1 MCPFPSAAGGEG
13 RSDIRVV
20 MKVHKLTAGDGYTY
34 LTRQVAAQDVTHRGR
49 SGLGAYYDEK
59 GESPGVWMGRGLGG
73 VSDFPLGE
81 HVTDEQM
88 RLLFGEGR
96 HPNARGAERAARAAG
111 KSEWA
116 IDQASR
122 LGAPYKIYEDANEFR
137 TRCAEAFAALNSAV
151 GMPRDWPVKTSERA
165 AIRTR
170 IARDMFVETYGRDP
184 IDARELSGHVARISR
199 QSTTAVA
206 GYDLTFSPVKSV
218 STLWA
223 TAPRQISEAIAQC
236 HRDAVADTLAW
247 IEDNAAY
254 TRRGRNGVAQVN
266 VKGLIAAAFTHR
278 DSRAGDPDLHTHV
291 AISNKVQALDGTW
304 LALDG
309 RAIYKNNVPASER
322 YNTRLETLLAERLGI
337 RFAERDAPGRAGD
350 TKHPI
355 REIVGIDGELPR
367 HWSKRRSQ
375 IELRRAVLSASFQ
388 EQHGRP
394 PTTKEAGEL
403 GQQATLETRQ
413 AKHEPR
419 SQAEQRSAWRAEAIR
434 VLGSEIA
441 LQRYLRGALPPA
453 RMRSERG
460 VRLTGKRVR
469 AIADEV
475 LHGHLVAT
483 PQGVNRVGGV
493 ENQRAVWQENHI
505 RAEAERRVRAA
516 NIRHADVD
524 AAVNA
529 VVKAALHPANSTP
542 LDTREPAAGAAT
554 PKALRR
560 ADGSSVYTVAGTRLY
575 TSTAVLRAEKA
586 ILAAAAQRGGRA
598 LTAEQV
604 DLALLESV
612 ANKLTLNPGQVQLVR
627 ELATSG
633 ARVQLALAPAG
644 TGKTT
649 AMRVL
654 ASAWTAS
661 GGNITG
667 LAPSAAAASVLR
679 EEIGAKT
686 DTLAKLIADLADV
699 NPRRFDGT
707 RTWLDVPYGEKDA
720 AKRAGA
726 RWDPKAKLWFAPGGA
741 AQIGDGG
748 PLARWR
754 DWLTTIGPNTLVVID
769 EAGMAATPDLDKAI
783 AFVLG
788 RGGSVRL
795 VGDDQQLA
803 AIGAGG
809 VLRDMAAREGAVTLS
824 QVMRFVH
831 PVGHPHAGNPN
842 HAEGAASLA
851 LREGDP
857 AALGYYLDQR
867 RVHVGDLAT
876 CADDAYS
883 AWRADRAADRDA
895 IMLAPT
901 RDLVAQL
908 NARARADRLAELG
921 HGDQPT
927 TGTTALADGLL
938 CSAGDTIITRLN
950 ERRIPVSA
958 TDWVKNGDR
967 WTVDA
972 VLDSGALQV
981 THLRTKRH
989 ITLPADYVADN
1000 VELGYACTI
1009 HTAQGVTA
1017 DTCHTIATGEE
1028 SRQLFYVAMTRG
1040 RGGNHVYLVTA
1051 GDGDPH
1057 AIITREAL
1065 LPPTAV
1071 DILIRILT
1079 RDDAPVSA
1087 TSTAA
1092 DVLDANQTLHQAAD
1106 LYFDALTTAAVAT
1119 LGPDRMS
1126 AIDRAADAAVPH
1138 LTDMAAYPALR
1149 AHLALCAVAG
1159 SYPAELLARAIGAAD
1174 STGRGLGDARDD
1186 AAVLDWRLGFATA
1199 TGSTDHSNLAA
1210 GGPLPW
1216 LPSVP
1221 AALRDDPYWG
1231 GYLIAA
1237 DAAVRQQA
1245 AAVRD
1250 QATEWTPT
1258 DAPAWAAPLVDLAP
1272 ELTADLAVWRAA
1284 TGVRP
1289 DDWRQTADPQ
1299 LPAAEASGQRG
1310 LDERIARVL
1319 GDPNAATTTWKPLAD
1334 SIDPR
1339 VTTDPYWPILAGQL
1353 TAAQRAGIDITTLA
1367 QVVAADGPLPDE
1379 QPAAA
1384 LWWRLAR
1391 HLSPAAVAASG
1402 RSVNDTLRPEWTTS
1416 LADILG
1422 QSVAD
1427 RITADPGWPGLVA
1440 AVTRGTTAGWDA
1452 VALLEAAHDLIQGGQ
1467 DDSTAQLR
1475 PSELTTALTWRVS
1488 MLTDPDPVAAV
1499 ATRSTS
1505 TVHGDPAAAADA
1517 APTLDDEWLAS
1528 LSEPDPETEDRHGPP
1543 PDDTDQPPEDRHAAT
1558 PARPGAGVRWVVDA
1572 GEDDTSRGGLYDY
1585 PAAAEVPRD
1594 RVVALNQAAADFYAA
1609 ACPTSWAATYI
1620 ADRLGPN
1627 LTDASVAGPAGP
1639 GRLDDFHL
1647 GYAPD
1652 GWTSLVDHL
1661 RATEAATDRELVAA
1675 GLAKYATTGRLIDRF
1690 RDRLVFPVTAIGPDG
1705 QPEIHGFIARRNPR
1719 HDPPPGDEADPRHGP
1734 KYLNT
1739 PDTDLFRKGSELF
1752 GYAETQALLVA
1763 GATPVHVEG
1772 PMDALAVTLAGGGRY
1787 AGLAPMGTA
1796 LTDAQA
1802 DQILAHAAPPRSA
1815 ATGGET
1821 TRRTGGVIVA
1831 TDADRAGI
1839 EAAHR
1844 AYWQLVQRGDSPRR
1858 LVLSAGKDPAEMLHD
1873 HGSRALRDALDASP
1887 SLAGALVTVVLDGHA
1902 DRFDTV
1908 EGRVGAARHAAAI
1921 VAALAPDQWAPH
1933 LARLT
1938 QRTGVAVDTAT
1949 SEVFDAHDQWLS
1961 NPAEYAARHSAR
1973 KLPEAL
1979 TPPPTARWAQLAE
1992 SISVR
1997 LTVDASWPAL
2007 ARAIDR
2013 AAVAGVDVETEL
2025 PALAA
2030 RRPLPSEHPARSL
2043 EYRLLDAHPDALDPA
2058 LTKPTLGQTRDAETK
2073 AAARLA
2079 AEAPTPA
2086 AVTPAPRRRGTPV
2099 DPQPTVHPAPPV
2111 PDRGREATPRR

>member
-1 MCPFPSAAGGEG
+1 
-13 RSDIRVV
+13 

-49 SGLGAYYDEK
+49 SGLGAYYTEK
-59 GESPGVWMGRGLGG
+59 GEAPGVWMGRGLGG

-81 HVTDEQM
+81 HVTEEQM

-96 HPNARGAERAARAAG
+96 HPNARAAEGAARAAG

-137 TRCAEAFAALNSAV
+137 TRCAEAFADINSGA
-151 GMPRDWPVKTSERA
+151 GMPRDWPVKASERA
-165 AIRTR
+165 EIRTR
-170 IARDMFVETYGRDP
+170 IAREMFVETYGREP

-199 QSTTAVA
+199 QATTAVA

-223 TAPRQISEAIAQC
+223 IAPRQISEVIEAC
-236 HRDAVADTLAW
+236 HRDAVADTLTW

-266 VKGLIAAAFTHR
+266 IKGLIAAAFTHR

-291 AISNKVQALDGTW
+291 AVSNKVQALDGTW

-322 YNTRLETLLAERLGI
+322 YNTRLEALLTQRLGI
-337 RFAERDAPGRAGD
+337 RFADRDAPGGAARRASE
-350 TKHPI
+350 TKYPI
-355 REIVGIDGELPR
+355 REIVGIDGDLPR

-388 EQHGRP
+388 QRHGRP

-419 SQAEQRSAWRAEAIR
+419 SHAEQRTAWRAEAIT

-441 LQRYLRGALPPA
+441 LQGYLRAALQPG
-453 RMRSERG
+453 RMRTKRG
-460 VRLTGKRVR
+460 VRLSAKRVQ

-475 LHGHLVAT
+475 LHGQLT
-483 PQGVNRVGGV
+483 PDGRRVGGV

-524 AAVNA
+524 AAVDA
-529 VVKAALHPANSTP
+529 VVKAALHPAMSMT
-542 LDTREPAAGAAT
+542 LDTRDPADGAAT
-554 PKALRR
+554 PAALKRT
-560 ADGSSVYTVAGTRLY
+560 DGSSVYTVAGTRLY
-575 TSTAVLRAEKA
+575 TSTAVVRAEKA
-586 ILAAAAQRGGRA
+586 ILAAAAQRGGRT
-598 LTAEQV
+598 LTSEQV
-604 DLALLESV
+604 DVALLESV
-612 ANKLTLNPGQVQLVR
+612 ANKVTLNPGQVQLVR

-661 GGNITG
+661 GGNIIG

-686 DTLAKLIADLADV
+686 DTLAKLIVDLEDA
-699 NPRRFDGT
+699 NPHRFNGK
-707 RTWLDVPYGEKDA
+707 RTWLNVPYAERVA
-720 AKRAGA
+720 AKQAGSHF
-726 RWDPKAKLWFAPGGA
+726 DPTTKTWFAPGGEKQVA
-741 AQIGDGG
+741 DGA

-754 DWLTTIGPNTLVVID
+754 DWLTTIGPDTLVVID
-769 EAGMAATPDLDKAI
+769 EAGMASTPDLDKAV

-809 VLRDMAAREGAVTLS
+809 VLRDIAAREGAVTLS

-831 PVGHPHAGNPN
+831 PVGHPHAGAPN

-851 LREGDP
+851 LRDGDP
-857 AALGYYLDQR
+857 AALGYYLDQQ
-867 RVHVGDLAT
+867 RVHVGDLST
-876 CADDAYS
+876 CADDAYA
-883 AWRADRAADRDA
+883 AWRADRADGRDA

-908 NARARADRLAELG
+908 NTRARADRLAELG
-921 HGDQPT
+921 DSGHPT
-927 TGTTALADGLL
+927 GRTVVLADGLL

-989 ITLPADYVADN
+989 ITLPPSYVSKN

-1017 DTCHTIATGEE
+1017 DTCHTIAAGDE

-1040 RGGNHVYLVTA
+1040 RGANHVYLVTA

-1071 DILIRILT
+1071 DIQTRILA

-1087 TSTAA
+1087 TSSGQEL
-1092 DVLDANQTLHQAAD
+1092 LDPNQTLHLAAD
-1106 LYFDALTTAAVAT
+1106 LYFDALTTAAAAT
-1119 LGPDRMS
+1119 LGPDRMA

-1138 LTDMAAYPALR
+1138 LTDLAAYPALR
-1149 AHLALCAVAG
+1149 VHLALCTVAG
-1159 SYPAELLARAIGAAD
+1159 ADAAELLARAIGETG
-1174 STGRGLGDARDD
+1174 STGRGLGDARDA
-1186 AAVLDWRLGFATA
+1186 AAVLDWRLGFS
-1199 TGSTDHSNLAA
+1199 TGPDHDLAA

-1221 AALRDDPYWG
+1221 DVLRDDPYWG
-1231 GYLIAA
+1231 GYLLAA

-1245 AAVRD
+1245 AVLRD
-1250 QATEWTPT
+1250 EATGWTPT
-1258 DAPAWAAPLVDLAP
+1258 DPPAWAGPLVDLDSV
-1272 ELTADLAVWRAA
+1272 LTADVAVWRAA

-1289 DDWRQTADPQ
+1289 DDWRQTGEPQ
-1299 LPAAEASGQRG
+1299 LPAAEASAQRH
-1310 LDERIARVL
+1310 LEQRIARAL
-1319 GDPNAATTTWKPLAD
+1319 GDPNAATTTWKPLAI

-1339 VTTDPYWPILAGQL
+1339 VTTDSYWPILAGQL
-1353 TAAQRAGIDITTLA
+1353 TTAQRAGIDITTLA
-1367 QVVAADGPLPDE
+1367 HAVAGDGPLPDE

-1384 LWWRLAR
+1384 LWWRLSR

-1402 RSVNDTLRPEWTTS
+1402 RSVSETLRPEWTAS
-1416 LADILG
+1416 LADIFGGSL
-1422 QSVAD
+1422 AE

-1440 AVTRGTTAGWDA
+1440 AVTHGTTAGWDA
-1452 VALLEAAHDLIQGGQ
+1452 VALLDTAHDLIQGGQ
-1467 DDSTAQLR
+1467 DDNAQLR

-1488 MLTDPDPVAAV
+1488 ILTDHDPVGAV
-1499 ATRSTS
+1499 ATRSVS
-1505 TVHGDPAAAADA
+1505 TAHVDHDADADA
-1517 APTLDDEWLAS
+1517 APALDDEWLAS
-1528 LSEPDPETEDRHGPP
+1528 LREPDPET
-1543 PDDTDQPPEDRHAAT
+1543 DDLHAPPPEDVAEPPEDLHAAQPT
-1558 PARPGAGVRWVVDA
+1558 QPSTGVRWVVDA
-1572 GEDDTSRGGLYDY
+1572 GEADTSRGLLYDY
-1585 PAAAEVPRD
+1585 PASTEVPRE
-1594 RVVALNQAAADFYAA
+1594 RVVALNQAAGDFYADA
-1609 ACPTSWAATYI
+1609 YPTGWAAAYV
-1620 ADRLGPN
+1620 ADRLGHN
-1627 LTDASVAGPAGP
+1627 LANASSIDTTGSDINVTLA
-1639 GRLDDFHL
+1639 DYDL

-1652 GWTSLVDHL
+1652 GWTSLINHL
-1661 RATEAATDRELVAA
+1661 RATEGATDSELVAA
-1675 GLAKYATTGRLIDRF
+1675 GLANYAKTGRLIDRL
-1690 RDRLVFPVTAIGPDG
+1690 RDRLVFPVTAFGPDG

-1719 HDPPPGDEADPRHGP
+1719 HDPPPGEEADPRHGP
-1734 KYLNT
+1734 KYVNT
-1739 PDTDLFRKGSELF
+1739 PETDLFHKGHELF
-1752 GYAETQALLVA
+1752 GYTETQALLAA
-1763 GATPVHVEG
+1763 GATPVDVEG
-1772 PMDALAVTLAGGGRY
+1772 PMDALAVTLAGHGRY

-1796 LTDAQA
+1796 LTDVQA
-1802 DQILAHAAPPRSA
+1802 DQLLAHAGQTVSPSAP
-1815 ATGGET
+1815 GEN
-1821 TRRTGGVIVA
+1821 RRHPGGVIVA
-1831 TDADRAGI
+1831 TDTDRAGL

-1844 AYWQLVQRGDSPRR
+1844 AYWQLVKRGDSPRR
-1858 LVLSAGKDPAEMLHD
+1858 LSITGSKDPAEMLHD
-1873 HGSRALRDALDASP
+1873 HGPQALRDALDASP
-1887 SLAGALVTVVLDGHA
+1887 SLAGALVTVVIDGHTH
-1902 DRFDTV
+1902 RFDTV
-1908 EGRVGAARHAAAI
+1908 EGRLDAI
-1921 VAALAPDQWAPH
+1921 RSSAEILAALPPDQWAPH
-1933 LARLT
+1933 TTRLM
-1938 QRTGVAVDTAT
+1938 QRTGGHIDSVLR
-1949 SEVFDAHDQWLS
+1949 ELFDAHDHWLS
-1961 NPAEYAARHSAR
+1961 RPDEYADSHSGR
-1973 KLPEAL
+1973 KLPEAV
-1979 TPPPTARWAQLAE
+1979 TPPPTARWAHLADR
-1992 SISVR
+1992 ISPR
-1997 LTVDASWPAL
+1997 LTVDPSWPAL

-2013 AAVAGVDVETEL
+2013 AAAAGVDVETQL
-2025 PALAA
+2025 PALAE
-2030 RRPLPSEHPARSL
+2030 RRPLPSDHPARSL
-2043 EYRLLDAHPDALDPA
+2043 EYRLLNAHPDALDHA
-2058 LTKPTLGQTRDAETK
+2058 HTKPTLGQTRAAETK

-2079 AEAPTPA
+2079 ADRPPPA
-2086 AVTPAPRRRGTPV
+2086 AAPATRRGEMPAEPQPTVTTGPTGPDRGRKPAPRR
-2099 DPQPTVHPAPPV
+2099 
-2111 PDRGREATPRR
+2111 